1 MTRSIEA
8 IVEEQAKRWQLER
21 PQRPDAAR
29 RPVVTVARQYG
40 ARGTDV
46 AQRIAEDLK
55 LDLLDREIIH
65 RIAESSHLSERVV
78 SSLDEKNRE
87 MLTDWLAAV
96 ASRDYLSP
104 AEYRYHLTRI
114 VGAIAHKG
122 GAVIIGRGANLIL
135 GPGQALRLLVVAPLE
150 SRVRYL
156 MQRDSLSD
164 RDARRQIQVVESDR
178 RAFLLKYFHS
188 EYANPA
194 DFDLVVNTEA
204 LGMDGCVS
212 CVRAALTALPARS
225 SNDTLH
231 RTA

>member
-8 IVEEQAKRWQLER
+8 IVEEQARRWQLER
-21 PQRPDAAR
+21 PQRPDETR

-46 AQRIAEDLK
+46 ARRIAEELE
-55 LDLLDREIIH
+55 LDLFDREITH

-104 AEYRYHLTRI
+104 AEYRYHLTRV

-122 GAVIIGRGANLIL
+122 GAVIIGRGSNLIL

-156 MQRDSLSD
+156 MQRDALSD

-188 EYANPA
+188 ELANPA
-194 DFDLVVNTEA
+194 DFDLVVNPEA

-212 CVRAALTALPARS
+212 CVRAALGALPVRS
-225 SNDTLH
+225 TNDTLH
-231 RTA
+231 QTA

>member
-1 MTRSIEA
+1 MARSIEA

-46 AQRIAEDLK
+46 ARRIAQDLE

-164 RDARRQIQVVESDR
+164 REARRQIQVVESDR

-212 CVRAALTALPARS
+212 CVRAALTVFPARS